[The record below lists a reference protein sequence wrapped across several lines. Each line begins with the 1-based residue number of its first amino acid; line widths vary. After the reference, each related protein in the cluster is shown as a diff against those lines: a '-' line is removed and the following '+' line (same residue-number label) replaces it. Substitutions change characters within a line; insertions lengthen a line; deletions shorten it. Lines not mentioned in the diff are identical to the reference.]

1 MQDGRL
7 CRPRDDHHGRCL
19 VRLDQLDRDRVVSDG
34 VTWPSASVVVL
45 DTGDLDSFR
54 WLVDLLGPSGAP
66 NTWRA
71 AYLGAAS

>member
-1 MQDGRL
+1 VQATRRSP
-7 CRPRDDHHGRCL
+7 RPVSRPPRPAPTVIVL
-19 VRLDQLDRDRVVSDG
+19 WSDG
-34 VTWPSASVVVL
+34 VTWPSASVVVV